1 MERILQN
8 KGQVAFVT
16 GAGSGIGRAIAKKFA
31 VLGASV
37 IVADLN
43 LAGAEETVAMLD
55 NPTGEQKH
63 AAVRLDVTKKD
74 DVAAVMAWVG
84 ENYGK
89 LDILMNNAGVSS
101 MHHLVDLEEK
111 DWDLNFDVNA
121 KGVFLVTQ
129 AALPLMKEKG
139 GRIVNT
145 CSMAAIKPDPMLA
158 HYTASKFAV
167 LGFTKACALEFAQ
180 YGITVNCV
188 CPGYVKTSMQER
200 EKVWEANMRGIT
212 PEEVIEGY
220 IANTPLGRLCYPE
233 DVADVVGFLVS
244 PEAKFLTG
252 EAVNVA
258 GGAQI

>member
-1 MERILQN
+1 
-8 KGQVAFVT
+8 
-16 GAGSGIGRAIAKKFA
+16 
-31 VLGASV
+31 
-37 IVADLN
+37 
-43 LAGAEETVAMLD
+43 MLD
-55 NPTGEQKH
+55 NPSGEQKH

-84 ENYGK
+84 GNYGK

-129 AALPLMKEKG
+129 AAAPLLRDG

-145 CSMAAIKPDPMLA
+145 CSMAAVKPDPTLP

-167 LGFTKACALEFAQ
+167 LGLTKAAALEFAARQ
-180 YGITVNCV
+180 ITVNCV
-188 CPGYVKTSMQER
+188 CPGFVKTSMQDR
-200 EKVWEANMRGIT
+200 EIVWEAEMRGIT
-212 PEEVIEGY
+212 PQEVLQGY
-220 IANTPLGRLCYPE
+220 IDKTPLGRLCYPE

-258 GGAQI
+258 GGANL

>member
-1 MERILQN
+1 MKYTLQN

-31 VLGASV
+31 ALGASV

-55 NPTGEQKH
+55 NPSGEQKH
-63 AAVRLDVTKKD
+63 AAVRLDVTKKA
-74 DVAAVMAWVG
+74 DVAAVMDWVK

-129 AALPLMKEKG
+129 AAAPLLRDG

-145 CSMAAIKPDPMLA
+145 CSMAAVKPDPTLP

-167 LGFTKACALEFAQ
+167 LGLTKAAALEFAPRQ
-180 YGITVNCV
+180 ITVNCV
-188 CPGYVKTSMQER
+188 CPGFVKTSMQDR
-200 EKVWEANMRGIT
+200 EIVWEAAMRGIT
-212 PEEVIEGY
+212 PEEVLQGY
-220 IANTPLGRLCYPE
+220 IDKTPLGRLCYPE

-258 GGAQI
+258 GGANL